1 MPTIE
6 RRVCPDGT
14 VRFRVRVRLHG
25 ARTASKTFH
34 RNTDAQSYVGTVRRK
49 GRQQTS
55 QTYCYRATSRLYL
68 RPSAIRLRPRMS
80 AVRGCRLSGT
90 GSAIPS
96 VKFVGSGDLT
106 GMPILAYIDD

>member
-68 RPSAIRLRPRMS
+68 RPSAIRLSPRMS
-80 AVRGCRLSGT
+80 GRSGMQTERHWIGHPIRAVRWLRGFDRHANIG
-90 GSAIPS
+90 I
-96 VKFVGSGDLT
+96 
-106 GMPILAYIDD
+106 Y